1 MAPDPKARE
10 LVLKARIYR
19 ICALIFALIGLIM
32 FVMLYMRHVEGAFL
46 SSMTNPFIITIV
58 VVPFLPA
65 VVLSILARRLEREY
79 IKKFQQNK

>member
-19 ICALIFALIGLIM
+19 ICALIFALVGLIM
-32 FVMLYMRHVEGAFL
+32 FVMLYMRHVEGSFL
-46 SSMTNPFIITIV
+46 SSLTNPFIITIV

-65 VVLSILARRLEREY
+65 VVLSILAGRLEREY
-79 IKKFQQNK
+79 IKKFQQK